1 MIKPLS
7 AIATALT
14 MFGALIMTAM
24 TAAPA
29 VAAGSCSIILP
40 AKVYIASSNTTIT
53 GRPGSDCAASDMS
66 SASWNVSPSEWGD
79 SFFFFT
85 GTLSDSYTFMSSLD
99 SVGVLRAVPAGASSS
114 GGYNDLTQN
123 NPTYIVKYT
132 TWAYV
137 ASSRAGSAVYINA
150 LIKNYSNSYAGLV
163 RGSGRSVYLQRY
175 LNGAWQT
182 MLVRTA
188 NSTGQFT
195 VGFIQPKVFQYRLI
209 VTETSS
215 AWGGRSGST
224 FR

>member
-14 MFGALIMTAM
+14 MFGALTM

-29 VAAGSCSIILP
+29 VAAGSCSISLP
-40 AKVYIASSNTTIT
+40 AKVYIASQTTVIT
-53 GRPGSDCAASDMS
+53 AHAGSDCAASHMID
-66 SASWNVSPSEWGD
+66 ASWNVEPSNLGD
-79 SFFFFT
+79 FFWFSA
-85 GTLSDSYTFMSSLD
+85 GTLSDSYIFYSSLD
-99 SVGVLRAVPAGASSS
+99 RVGVLRAVPISALDSAF
-114 GGYNDLTQN
+114 NDLTQN
-123 NPTYIVKYT
+123 TPTYTVKYT

-163 RGSGRSVYLQRY
+163 RGAGRSVYLQRY

-209 VTETSS
+209 VTETST
-215 AWGGRSGST
+215 AWSGRSGST